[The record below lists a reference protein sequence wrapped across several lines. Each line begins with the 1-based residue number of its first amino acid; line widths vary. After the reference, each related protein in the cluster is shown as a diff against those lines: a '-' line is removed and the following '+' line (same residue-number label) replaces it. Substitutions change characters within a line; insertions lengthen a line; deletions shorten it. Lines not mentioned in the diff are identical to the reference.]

1 MRLKAL
7 RAVLL
12 LFFVTP
18 LFLAA
23 APLKIRLEKVN
34 PNGDIDNATAKVI
47 VTGGQA
53 PYTYKWSKQQVPLS
67 SDTCWGITEGAAF
80 SVLVTDANGQTA
92 TAQDVVNTSSIPE
105 FLNSTFVPVVGFMSS
120 IFFWD
125 PLEAFGIRDPQVL
138 QEEERVIPPF
148 WTNDNIEE
156 MYLKEWFQKDGVSVK
171 KGQLL
176 ASITRGGGAVDSV
189 FAKHNGTL
197 KHNIEA
203 GGVIRNEET
212 AKEEVKVGPTVLGIV
227 TLDEPKPVFHPN
239 GDKKTQ
245 GVPIIVIWLVC
256 GALFFTIRM
265 KFINVRGVKH
275 AIQLVQGKYDNPND
289 KGEVSHFQALTTA
302 LSATVGLGNIAGV
315 AVAISL
321 GGPGATFWM
330 ILAGLIGMASKFTE
344 CTLGVKYR
352 TINDKGEV
360 SGGPMYY
367 LTEGLKKRNMGTLG
381 KMLAVLFTVLCIGAS
396 FGGGNMFQANQAF
409 AQVSS
414 QFPSLAPYGFWFGVI
429 LSALVF
435 IVIVGGVK
443 SIARVTD
450 KIVPFMC
457 GVYVLFSLII
467 IFMNFANIGDVFGE
481 IISGALS
488 APAIRGGIVGV
499 LIIGFQRAAFSNEA
513 GVGSASIAHSASKTN
528 EPVSEGIVALLEPF
542 VDTVLV
548 CTMTALVLVFTGY
561 ADGASGLNGSELTSA
576 AFSEVFPWF
585 SWVLMVAILLFA
597 FSTMISWSYYGL
609 KAWTFAFGNNKR
621 SELIYKVLF
630 CGFVVVGSS
639 VGLGAVLD
647 FSDLMILG
655 MAFPNIAGL
664 VLLSGEVRK
673 DLRDYMDRIKSGAI
687 KRYK

>member
-1 MRLKAL
+1 MNLKAL
-7 RAVLL
+7 CGVVVLSIL
-12 LFFVTP
+12 SIFNLS
-18 LFLAA
+18 AE
-23 APLKIRLEKVN
+23 PLKVRVEKVN
-34 PNGDIDNATAKVI
+34 PNGEINNAKAFAI
-47 VTGGQA
+47 VSGGVA
-53 PYTYKWSKQQVPLS
+53 PYQYKWSVQSVPLT
-67 SDTCWGITEGAAF
+67 SDSCWGITEGSAF
-80 SVLVTDANGQTA
+80 TLTVTDAKGNKQSLS
-92 TAQDVVNTSSIPE
+92 DVVSTTSAPE
-105 FLNSTFVPVVGFMSS
+105 WLNSSFVPIVNAMTTV
-120 IFFWD
+120 FFWD
-125 PLEAFGIRDPQVL
+125 PLDALGIRDPQVL

-148 WTNDNIEE
+148 WANDNIEE
-156 MYLKEWFQKDGVSVK
+156 MYLQDWAVADGADVKEGQFLATVK
-171 KGQLL
+171 
-176 ASITRGGGAVDSV
+176 RGSGKIDSV
-189 FAKHNGTL
+189 YAQHNGIL
-197 KHNIEA
+197 EILIPK
-203 GGVIRNEET
+203 GGVIRNQET
-212 AKEEVKVGPTVLGIV
+212 QEEEVKVGPTLLGLV
-227 TLDEPKPVFHPN
+227 KLHEPKPVFHPN
-239 GDKKTQ
+239 GDKKSQ

-265 KFINVRGVKH
+265 KFINFRGVKH
-275 AIQLVQGKYDNPND
+275 AIELVQGKFDNPND

-330 ILAGLIGMASKFTE
+330 ILAGLMGMASKFVE

-352 TINDKGEV
+352 EINEAGEV

-367 LTEGLKKRNMGTLG
+367 LTKGLEKRNLGKLG
-381 KMLAVLFTVLCIGAS
+381 KMLAVLFTILCIGAS

-409 AQVSS
+409 AQVSN
-414 QFPSLAPYGFWFGVI
+414 QFPSLAGYGTWFGVI

-457 GVYVLFSLII
+457 GIYVLFSLII
-467 IFMNFANIGDVFGE
+467 IFMNFGNIGDVFGE
-481 IISGALS
+481 IISGAFE

-513 GVGSASIAHSASKTN
+513 GVGSASIAHSASKTD

-561 ADGASGLNGSELTSA
+561 ADGTSGLNGSELTSA

-609 KAWTFAFGNNKR
+609 KAWTFAFGNSKKV
-621 SELIYKVLF
+621 ELIYKVIF
-630 CGFVVVGSS
+630 CGFVIIGSS

-664 VLLSGEVRK
+664 VIMSGEVK
-673 DLRDYMDRIKSGAI
+673 NDLKDYMARVKSGAI
-687 KRYK
+687 KRFK